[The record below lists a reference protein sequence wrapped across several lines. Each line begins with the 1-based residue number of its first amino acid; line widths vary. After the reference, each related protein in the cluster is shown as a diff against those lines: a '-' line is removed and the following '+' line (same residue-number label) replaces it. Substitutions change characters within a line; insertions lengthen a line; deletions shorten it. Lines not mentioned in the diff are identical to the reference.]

1 MDLRSAFQKGHCQAG
16 GNNQSVQR
24 SIVPISNDLIKI
36 YAEATDKST
45 KKSIER
51 KLIFLVESNPDK
63 SLPGASLSAA
73 RSFQRSGSEADGPCS
88 R

>member
-1 MDLRSAFQKGHCQAG
+1 MDLRSAFQKGPYQTG

-24 SIVPISNDLIKI
+24 SIVAISNDLIKI

-45 KKSIER
+45 KKSIEL
-51 KLIFLVESNPDK
+51 KLIFFVESNADK
-63 SLPGASLSAA
+63 PLPGASLSAA